1 MPFVKT
7 LLFVAA
13 IIVYVSLSHVALMV
27 QDAQSIWRQIAVVML
42 VVPII
47 GIAGWVIA
55 AALKQVTN
63 NAMVRLVA
71 GLTVALVLTCI
82 TIALWPTLLVRLDW
96 IYLIQH
102 IACNSMLCWFFAQT
116 LLAGRTPIITTLAR
130 TIHPDMP
137 DDVVRYT
144 RTVTAAWAI
153 FFAMQVLVSLLIFYV
168 ASIET
173 WSVFANILNWPLVI
187 LMFVGEYFCRKRVN
201 PDFKHA
207 TIKESVSAYFN
218 NKNKV

>member
-27 QDAQSIWRQIAVVML
+27 QDAQSIWRQIAVFML

-47 GIAGWVIA
+47 GIAAWGTA
-55 AALKQVTN
+55 AALKQVIS

-71 GLTVALVLTCI
+71 GLTVGVVLTCI
-82 TIALWPTLLVRLDW
+82 TIALWSTLLVRLDW

-102 IACNSMLCWFFAQT
+102 IACNTMLCWFFAQT
-116 LLAGRTPIITTLAR
+116 LLVGRTPIITTLAR

-153 FFAMQVLVSLLIFYV
+153 FFAMQLLVSLLIFYV

-218 NKNKV
+218 SKNKV

>member
-1 MPFVKT
+1 MPVVKT
-7 LLFVAA
+7 LLMVVA
-13 IIVYVSLSHVALMV
+13 IIVYVSLSHVALLV
-27 QDAQSIWRQIAVVML
+27 QDAHSIWRQIAVVML
-42 VVPII
+42 IVPII
-47 GIAGWVIA
+47 GIAGWGTI
-55 AALKQVTN
+55 AALKQAGSSVLVRRAGGLLVMA
-63 NAMVRLVA
+63 AMSCM
-71 GLTVALVLTCI
+71 TVALW
-82 TIALWPTLLVRLDW
+82 ATLLVRLDW

-102 IACNSMLCWFFAQT
+102 IACNAMLCWFFAQT
-116 LLAGRTPIITTLAR
+116 LFGDRTPLITTLAR

-144 RTVTAAWAI
+144 RKVTLAWAI
-153 FFAMQVLVSLLIFYV
+153 FFAMQVLVSLVIFYV

-173 WSVFANILNWPLVI
+173 WSMFANILNWPLVI
-187 LMFVGEYFCRKRVN
+187 LMFVVEYLCRKRVN